1 MLIWVPVESR
11 DAKESKISKV
21 MEAKAW
27 ALVDFDVGV
36 IKSIEFYDRR
46 EDFEDFA
53 DFIVLENKFE
63 NFMEYMNEGLVVL
76 SVRDERTIDEIIEA
90 LNLKSLMRLGSR
102 F

>member
-21 MEAKAW
+21 MEAEAW
-27 ALVDFDVGV
+27 ALVNFDAGV
-36 IKSIEFYDRR
+36 IKSIEFYDRQD
-46 EDFEDFA
+46 DFEDFA

-90 LNLKSLMRLGSR
+90 FKFKELDEVG

>member
-1 MLIWVPVESR
+1 MLIWVPVEER
-11 DAKESKISKV
+11 REKESKIAKV

-27 ALVDFDVGV
+27 ALINFDAG
-36 IKSIEFYDRR
+36 IIQSIEFYDRR
-46 EDFEDFA
+46 EDFNDFT
-53 DFIVLENKFE
+53 DFIILENKFE

-90 LNLKSLMRLGSR
+90 FKFKELDEVG

>member
-1 MLIWVPVESR
+1 MLIWVPV
-11 DAKESKISKV
+11 KEKSEKDSKIAKV

-27 ALVDFDVGV
+27 ALVDFDAGV
-36 IKSIEFYDRR
+36 VKSIKFFDRR
-46 EDFEDFA
+46 EDFNDFA

-76 SVRDERTIDEIIEA
+76 SVRDEQSIDEIIEA
-90 LNLKSLMRLGSR
+90 FKFKELDEVG

>member
-1 MLIWVPVESR
+1 MLIWVPV
-11 DAKESKISKV
+11 KEKSEKDSKIAKV

-27 ALVDFDVGV
+27 ALVDFDAGV
-36 IKSIEFYDRR
+36 VKSIKFFDRR

-76 SVRDERTIDEIIEA
+76 SVRDEQSIDEIIEA
-90 LNLKSLMRLGSR
+90 FKFKELDEVG

>member
-1 MLIWVPVESR
+1 MLIWVPV
-11 DAKESKISKV
+11 KEKSEKDSKIAKV

-27 ALVDFDVGV
+27 ALVDFDAGV
-36 IKSIEFYDRR
+36 VKSIKFFDRR

-76 SVRDERTIDEIIEA
+76 SVRDEKSIDEIIEA
-90 LNLKSLMRLGSR
+90 FKFKELDEVG